1 MWGLNGGSA
10 RIAIHVGY
18 PLGAMIGPLIA
29 MPFVM
34 NTPEVDDSSSAS
46 GQDIPPPGVNESSSF
61 LKANAS
67 NIPQTVESIDDTSRI
82 EIAYGIVASLI
93 VSMAAVFLF
102 LQCCVKTPSQPIAER
117 GRQLSF
123 RDVWRPSVWADG
135 DSCYGV
141 AVTLFLI
148 AYFVLLMGAAIG
160 TQVYLVTYAADSG
173 MLTNQKAALLNSLT
187 FGAGSVYCTHCT
199 ISEEL
204 LLCYAHVYSSTLI
217 STRMR
222 IILLFSV
229 FFNVILLLQALAH
242 A

>member
-34 NTPEVDDSSSAS
+34 DTPEVDDSSSAS
-46 GQDIPPPGVNESSSF
+46 VEFPVVMNESS
-61 LKANAS
+61 LVGVVTVLAS
-67 NIPQTVESIDDTSRI
+67 STRKTVEYIEDTSRM
-82 EIAYGIVASLI
+82 EVAYGIVASL
-93 VSMAAVFLF
+93 VLLLAVVFMF

-148 AYFVLLMGAAIG
+148 AYYILLMGAMKG
-160 TQVYLVTYAADSG
+160 TQVYLVTYAIDSG
-173 MLTNQKAALLNSLT
+173 MLTNQMAALLNSLT
-187 FGAGSVYCTHCT
+187 FGAGKIIENS
-199 ISEEL
+199 INFL
-204 LLCYAHVYSSTLI
+204 SSKCDLP
-217 STRMR
+217 
-222 IILLFSV
+222 V
-229 FFNVILLLQALAH
+229 
-242 A
+242 

>member
-46 GQDIPPPGVNESSSF
+46 VDDLMSGLNESFSF
-61 LKANAS
+61 LNTSDTRRHSARFIQN
-67 NIPQTVESIDDTSRI
+67 TSRM
-82 EIAYGIVASLI
+82 EVAYGIVASL
-93 VSMAAVFLF
+93 VLALAAVFLF
-102 LQCCVKTPSQPIAER
+102 LQCCVKTPSQPIAEC

-148 AYFVLLMGAAIG
+148 A
-160 TQVYLVTYAADSG
+160 
-173 MLTNQKAALLNSLT
+173 
-187 FGAGSVYCTHCT
+187 
-199 ISEEL
+199 
-204 LLCYAHVYSSTLI
+204 
-217 STRMR
+217 
-222 IILLFSV
+222 
-229 FFNVILLLQALAH
+229 
-242 A
+242 